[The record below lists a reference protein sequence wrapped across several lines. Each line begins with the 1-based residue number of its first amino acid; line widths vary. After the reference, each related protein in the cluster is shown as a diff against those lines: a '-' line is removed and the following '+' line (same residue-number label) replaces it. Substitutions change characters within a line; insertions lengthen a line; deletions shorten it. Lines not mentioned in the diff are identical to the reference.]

1 MNNIVIKLFLF
12 LFLFQNL
19 INAQS
24 LENKNVL
31 VIYQLDPYH
40 SPKLFVK
47 RVVSWLEVQKAHVIV
62 SNNLNSYSNKELMD
76 SIDLVIQT
84 VTMGSLNSAQE
95 KGLTN
100 AIRSGTGIA
109 GSHGGLADSFRN
121 NTLYQFMIG
130 GQFVS
135 HPGGNVN
142 YTVEFT
148 KPKNDLTKN
157 IKNFNLNSEQYYMHA
172 DPYINILATTKFSG
186 KEFPWI
192 KDQEIPVCWTK
203 NFGKGKVFYL
213 SIGHSPDNFDIPEVW
228 ELLTRGFKWAS
239 KN

>member
-1 MNNIVIKLFLF
+1 MNNDIIKIFL
-12 LFLFQNL
+12 LVFLFQNL
-19 INAQS
+19 MYSQS

-31 VIYQLDPYH
+31 VVYQLDPYH
-40 SPKLFVK
+40 KPKIFVEK
-47 RVVSWLEVQKAHVIV
+47 VAKWLESQKANIVI
-62 SNNLNSYSNKELMD
+62 SDDLNTYSNKELMS

-84 VTMGSLNSAQE
+84 VTMGSLTSSQE

-100 AIRSGTGIA
+100 AIKSGTGIA
-109 GSHGGLADSFRN
+109 GSHGGLGDSFRN

-148 KPKNDLTKN
+148 KPRNSLTKN
-157 IKNFNLNSEQYYMHA
+157 IPNFKIKSEQYYMHI
-172 DPYINILATTKFSG
+172 DPSINILASTKFSG
-186 KEFPWI
+186 QQYPWI
-192 KDQEIPVCWTK
+192 KNNEMPVCWTK
-203 NFGKGKVFYL
+203 VFGEGKVFYL
-213 SIGHSPDNFDIPEVW
+213 SVGHSPDNFDIPEVW

>member
-47 RVVSWLEVQKAHVIV
+47 RVVSWLEAQKAHVIV

-100 AIRSGTGIA
+100 AIKSGTGIA

-157 IKNFNLNSEQYYMHA
+157 LGMW
-172 DPYINILATTKFSG
+172 TTQDMMWKETNG
-186 KEFPWI
+186 KKGN
-192 KDQEIPVCWTK
+192 KDDHHWDIRTMWA
-203 NFGKGKVFYL
+203 FGKYVIEK
-213 SIGHSPDNFDIPEVW
+213 I
-228 ELLTRGFKWAS
+228 K
-239 KN
+239 